1 MTKAKQY
8 VFTINNP
15 LVTIQ
20 EQLDVLRAAGA
31 VSAIIQ
37 LEKGENG
44 TPHHQGY
51 VRFENARQFKAMV
64 KLLTTQAHIEAA
76 KCSFA
81 AWTYCS
87 KTDTRLEGPVH
98 FGEVPK
104 PKKKKA

>member
-1 MTKAKQY
+1 MTKSKQY

-15 LVTIQ
+15 LVTLQ

-51 VRFENARQFKAMV
+51 VRFENARQFKAMA
-64 KLLTTQAHIEAA
+64 KLLPNAHVETA
-76 KCSFA
+76 KCSFR

-87 KTDTRLEGPVH
+87 KADTRLEGPVH

-104 PKKKKA
+104 PEKKKA

>member
-1 MTKAKQY
+1 
-8 VFTINNP
+8 
-15 LVTIQ
+15 
-20 EQLDVLRAAGA
+20 
-31 VSAIIQ
+31 
-37 LEKGENG
+37 
-44 TPHHQGY
+44 
-51 VRFENARQFKAMV
+51 MV

-104 PKKKKA
+104 PKKKKASSYKEYNQHVLEDLESMVEDGRVNIKEYAKLKQC